1 MLGCFANS
9 AECIMNF
16 LLPMRLPPWGRLHNA
31 GCAGVGGCTRVRQLD
46 HNSGTYA
53 LDEPLG
59 EGRYTYIHIYIIFN
73 LPFTFYA
80 AALYRFQLIKP
91 RISFKTR
98 SKCNERR

>member
-1 MLGCFANS
+1 MYYEFS
-9 AECIMNF
+9 TTYT
-16 LLPMRLPPWGRLHNA
+16 PSPWGRLHNA
-31 GCAGVGGCTRVRQLD
+31 GCAGVGCTRVRQLD
-46 HNSGTYA
+46 HNSGTYS

-59 EGRYTYIHIYIIFN
+59 GREGMYIYIIFN

-98 SKCNERR
+98 SECNERW